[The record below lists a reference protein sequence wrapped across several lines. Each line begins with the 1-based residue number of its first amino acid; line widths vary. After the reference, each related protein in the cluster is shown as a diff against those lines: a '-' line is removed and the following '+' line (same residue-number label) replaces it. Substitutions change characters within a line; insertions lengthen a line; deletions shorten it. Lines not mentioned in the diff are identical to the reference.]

1 MGEVR
6 KGQKHFH
13 EGRVKVYRAS
23 VGRGSASSATRAQKQ
38 YLTRAGFLM
47 EAFTV
52 ATGWVVGYLELVI
65 CRNRYSRTP
74 LRFPIESE
82 SRTIL
87 PVGSGVSTR
96 PAAGNS
102 VDQL

>member
-1 MGEVR
+1 VGEVR

-47 EAFTV
+47 EAFTL
-52 ATGWVVGYLELVI
+52 AIEWIVGH
-65 CRNRYSRTP
+65 
-74 LRFPIESE
+74 SE
-82 SRTIL
+82 IGRK
-87 PVGSGVSTR
+87 R
-96 PAAGNS
+96 
-102 VDQL
+102 